1 MKIKQHL
8 IHLKINQM
16 AKHMLGFIV
25 FGLLLLS
32 TNTLITAQ
40 EVAEVPVEELVEEP
54 NNFGLAAGIKA
65 NTMGFGGELIF
76 QVNPKFNLRLGGSY
90 LTYTMD
96 FGSVKELSENV
107 NGESSVTTGGISLLG
122 NYHLA
127 KNFFLSI
134 GGIYNLFEGSIFGI
148 PKNSIVVGNIE
159 VDPDDVGRL
168 DIIIKPGLPVSPY
181 AGLGFGR
188 TISKNK
194 VVSFAFEIGATYWDA
209 PKVTFTT
216 TGMLTPTS
224 SPEQQKQLEENMSWF
239 TIYPLVSFQV
249 GFRIL

>member
-1 MKIKQHL
+1 MVKRI
-8 IHLKINQM
+8 
-16 AKHMLGFIV
+16 LGFIV

-32 TNTLITAQ
+32 TTNIATAQ
-40 EVAEVPVEELVEEP
+40 ELAEESVEEPIEEP

-65 NTMGFGGELIF
+65 NSMGFGGELIF

-90 LTYTMD
+90 FTYTMD
-96 FGSVKELSENV
+96 FGSIKELSENV
-107 NGESSVTTGGISLLG
+107 NGESSVNTGGISLLG
-122 NYHLA
+122 NYHLS

-148 PKNSIVVGNIE
+148 PKNSITVGNIE
-159 VDPDDVGRL
+159 VEPEDVGRL
-168 DIIIKPGLPVSPY
+168 DINIKPGMLVSPY

-194 VVSFAFEIGATYWDA
+194 VVSFAVEIGATYWDA
-209 PKVTFTT
+209 PKVSFTT

-239 TIYPLVSFQV
+239 TIYPLVSFQI